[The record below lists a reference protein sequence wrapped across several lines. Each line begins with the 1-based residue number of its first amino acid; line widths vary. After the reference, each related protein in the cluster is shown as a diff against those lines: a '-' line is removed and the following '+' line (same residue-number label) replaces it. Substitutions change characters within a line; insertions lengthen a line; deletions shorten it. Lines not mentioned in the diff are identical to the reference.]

1 MSLIPIGTRVT
12 INSLFGPR
20 YDGLKGTIVKH
31 RKPVIGRQ
39 DINQYPY
46 AVELAAGITLPFKAD
61 EVRRDNSN

>member
-31 RKPVIGRQ
+31 RKPLNGRRVEQ
-39 DINQYPY
+39 QYPY
-46 AVELAAGITLPFKAD
+46 AVELEAGITLPFQIS